1 MRAASSNLR
10 EDDWRKKRVHRK
22 LMAAN
27 LFKKLY
33 GSSVIVRNLP
43 HQRRVPFLPREELH
57 RLRDKRL
64 REMIDYAAKTV
75 PYYRTFFKENK
86 IDPSEIKTVDD
97 LVRLPLIDKQTVRNA
112 PRTFVSESKEGK
124 ESIHFV
130 TSGTTAK
137 PLEIYHDVKSLLTNI
152 AFGEREKDV
161 VKKLLTGFSY
171 KELYFGYTSSTI
183 QKVRDIYD
191 EWTFFAAQ
199 EQKLFLSVLQPFD
212 EILDEINRFK
222 PTLIVGYGSFLEIL
236 FRTIHQRKIQIHLP
250 KLLIYVA
257 EAMTPEGRRLIEEAF
272 AIPVL
277 SRYNAVEIFKIGYF
291 CEARKGFHVH
301 EDLCHLRIIDSANQ
315 SAKTGEKGEVVIS
328 NFINRG
334 TVLLNYRLGDIAA
347 LTHEEC
353 PCGRTFRILS
363 ELEGRTEDIVF
374 LSDGRFVHPRA
385 IWNIFKNIHEVLQYQ
400 LIQYEPQHFEL
411 KLVTVD
417 RKSYDTVI
425 EKILG
430 ELKTLFG
437 NSCSIESN
445 FYAEI
450 GREGKFRPVI
460 SHCRPI
466 EYK

>member
-1 MRAASSNLR
+1 MQAASSNLP
-10 EDDWRKKRVHRK
+10 EDGWRKKRVHRK
-22 LMAAN
+22 LMAN

-33 GSSVIVRNLP
+33 GSSVIARNLP
-43 HQRRVPFLPREELH
+43 HQTNVPFLPREELH

-64 REMIDYAAKTV
+64 REMIDYAANTV
-75 PYYRTFFKENK
+75 PYYRTFFKEHK

-97 LVRLPLIDKQTVRNA
+97 LIRLPLIDKQTVRNA

-124 ESIHFV
+124 ESIQFV
-130 TSGTTAK
+130 TSGTTGK
-137 PLEIYHDVKSLLTNI
+137 PLEIYHDVKSLLANI

-183 QKVRDIYD
+183 QKVRDIYN
-191 EWTFFAAQ
+191 EWTFSASQ
-199 EQKLFLSVLQPFD
+199 EQKLFLSVLQPLD

-236 FRTIHQRKIQIHLP
+236 FRTIHQREIQIHLP

-257 EAMTPEGRRLIEEAF
+257 EAMTPEGRRLIEDSF
-272 AIPVL
+272 TIPVL

-301 EDLCHLRIIDSANQ
+301 EDLCHLRIVDSSKQ
-315 SAKTGEKGEVVIS
+315 TAKTGEKGEVVIS
-328 NFINRG
+328 NFVNKG

-347 LTHEEC
+347 IMDEEC

-374 LSDGRFVHPRA
+374 LPDGSFVHPRA
-385 IWNIFKNIHEVLQYQ
+385 IWSVFRDIHGVLQYQ
-400 LIQYEPQHFEL
+400 LIQYEPQRFEL

-417 RKSYDTVI
+417 KKSYDAVI
-425 EKILG
+425 EKILR
-430 ELKTLFG
+430 ELKALFG
-437 NSCSIESN
+437 ISCSIESD
-445 FYAEI
+445 FYTEI
-450 GREGKFRPVI
+450 NREGKFRPVI
-460 SHCRPI
+460 SHCRPS